1 MLECENPYQTQVT
14 MLGGNTTYNQC
25 SHRDTPA
32 CVCTESGCTPTPHST
47 SWKNQSNVTWDAQA
61 HLPWH
66 CSGLAPSSIFHSW
79 FAQRGSSTIYHLS
92 GQNIH
97 LGKSIFVHA
106 ELCLQLGWFLGKIKS
121 NQPRTTPA
129 PEHHSLLIHASSPK
143 HPSFH
148 ILMYIKTRPASDSL
162 VGSGIAGS
170 NIHTKHRHSFRP
182 SFGRALEINIL
193 EALTFWWP

>member
-1 MLECENPYQTQVT
+1 MTLLWPCAVVY
-14 MLGGNTTYNQC
+14 
-25 SHRDTPA
+25 
-32 CVCTESGCTPTPHST
+32 
-47 SWKNQSNVTWDAQA
+47 
-61 HLPWH
+61 
-66 CSGLAPSSIFHSW
+66 FHSW

-106 ELCLQLGWFLGKIKS
+106 EQCLQLGWFLGKIKS
-121 NQPRTTPA
+121 NQPRTTPT
-129 PEHHSLLIHASSPK
+129 PEHHSLPIHASSPK

-148 ILMYIKTRPASDSL
+148 ILMYIKTRPVSDFL

-170 NIHTKHRHSFRP
+170 NIHTKHRHSFRL

-193 EALTFWWP
+193 EALTFWWLWLFYFPFFFFNQNLGSLFFASGGKQICLLLQGFSWRIDTWEVLEIGMDKSGTQIRALCAY